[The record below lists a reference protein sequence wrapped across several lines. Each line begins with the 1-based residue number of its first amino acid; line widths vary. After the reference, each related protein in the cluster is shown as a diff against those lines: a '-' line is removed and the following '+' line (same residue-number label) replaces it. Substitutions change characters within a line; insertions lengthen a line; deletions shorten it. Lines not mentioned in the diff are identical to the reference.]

1 MPIQIAHNPDLAS
14 VRRERCYGCFRPLRD
29 CYCASIPSINN
40 RTEVLILQH
49 MRERFHP
56 FNTARIVQR
65 ALANSTL
72 LVDHTAQLAERLCL
86 KPRAALLY
94 PGADAKLLT
103 DVAPDERPDQLVI
116 LDGTWHHAK
125 TLLRDIPALAALPRF
140 RLAPAAPSRYR
151 IRREPSD
158 VALSTVEAIIAALG
172 ALEPETPGFDRLM
185 AAFNTMVERQLAHP
199 KAEYGR
205 CKNTRRRRACGNIP
219 FAIADDLANVVVAY
233 GESAAGTRGARRWAK
248 LPVYWVAERLGTG
261 ERFDCAIQPP
271 APLDETLLG
280 HLELT
285 PADFADALSLADAQ
299 RVWREFLRPTDTLA
313 VYNQGTARLLADLSP
328 SSPHA
333 RSPAPTLLL
342 KSVEFN
348 PNRSYGT
355 LDEIIEAEILTI
367 QPAARHGRAYRRLAN
382 AVALVRHLHEL
393 ASLANQAAQPAST
406 AASSRK

>member
-1 MPIQIAHNPDLAS
+1 MID
-14 VRRERCYGCFRPLRD
+14 
-29 CYCASIPSINN
+29 N

-56 FNTARIVQR
+56 FNTARIVQL

-72 LVDHTAQLAERLCL
+72 LVDHTAQLAQRLCL

-94 PGADAKLLT
+94 PGADARLLT
-103 DVAPDERPDQLVI
+103 DVTPSERPEQLVI

-125 TLLRDIPALAALPRF
+125 TLLRDIPALGALPRF

-151 IRREPSD
+151 IRREPTD

-172 ALEPETPGFDRLM
+172 ALEPETPGLDRLM
-185 AAFNTMVERQLAHP
+185 AAFDSMVERQLAHP
-199 KAEYGR
+199 KAEYGWR
-205 CKNTRRRRACGNIP
+205 KNTRRRRACGNIP
-219 FAIADDLANVVVAY
+219 AAIAGDLTNIVVAY
-233 GESAAGTRGARRWAK
+233 GESAAGTRGAGRWAK
-248 LPVYWVAERLGTG
+248 LPIYWVAERLGSG
-261 ERFDCAIQPP
+261 ERFACAIRSP
-271 APLDETLLG
+271 APLNDTLLG

-285 PADFADALSLADAQ
+285 VADFSEALSLTAAQ
-299 RVWREFLRPTDTLA
+299 RAWQAFLRPTDTLA

-328 SSPHA
+328 SSLHS
-333 RSPAPTLLL
+333 RSRAPALLL

-367 QPAARHGRAYRRLAN
+367 LPASRHGRAYRRLAN

-393 ASLANQAAQPAST
+393 VRQAGQPAST
-406 AASSRK
+406 ADSSRK